1 MLNGS
6 PLLERAV
13 SDRFQ
18 AHPVA
23 TAGSSPSR
31 TNSSRNV
38 TGSSVSAVTLS
49 EELKQQKEWKNA
61 IVFLE
66 DGTVL
71 ASTFTPRKEEITAW
85 TKLFLRREDTIASG
99 IILSNEQYDVHRYH
113 PPLIYGR
120 RGDALNEQTEG
131 IAICKLERP
140 TKQPIYC
147 LITYSHP
154 TLSARAVPQ
163 LRDFCQTCTKFNNSF
178 TNSSNC
184 VICKS

>member
-18 AHPVA
+18 AHPAA
-23 TAGSSPSR
+23 TAESSPSR

-71 ASTFTPRKEEITAW
+71 ASTFTPRKEEIT
-85 TKLFLRREDTIASG
+85 
-99 IILSNEQYDVHRYH
+99 YV
-113 PPLIYGR
+113 
-120 RGDALNEQTEG
+120 
-131 IAICKLERP
+131 
-140 TKQPIYC
+140 
-147 LITYSHP
+147 
-154 TLSARAVPQ
+154 
-163 LRDFCQTCTKFNNSF
+163 SF
-178 TNSSNC
+178 FSLQCAHTATT
-184 VICKS
+184 